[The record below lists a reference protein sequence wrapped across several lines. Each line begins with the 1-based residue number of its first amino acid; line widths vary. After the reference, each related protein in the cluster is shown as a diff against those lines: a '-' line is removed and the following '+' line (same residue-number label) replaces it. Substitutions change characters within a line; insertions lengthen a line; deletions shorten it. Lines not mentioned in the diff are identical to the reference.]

1 MTKKSNNNLSRRKF
15 MGLSVAATA
24 GIAFIPGHAYGRD
37 NIANDIPEKIREEAK
52 EVLGKL
58 MTRRLGKTNFQ
69 ATTFGLGGQA
79 SLQWTPEGVDPVKII
94 LKAFEL
100 KVNYFDTSNLYGPSQ
115 MNFGKAFRQ
124 LHLIPGEPQY
134 NEALRKSIFITSKT
148 AIRWAKGNFPTL
160 PKVNNNSN
168 GKHGEGAVADLKRT
182 LSLLYGND
190 DGNYPEGAYIDMILA
205 HNITSTEQVDVLY
218 KGLET
223 PLNVNE
229 NFGAYVAL
237 RDYRDGTNLT
247 GLNPK
252 NEKLV
257 KHIGF
262 SGHSS
267 SPVMMDMIRRDKWDL
282 IDGMLVAINVN
293 DRRYMNMQYNVIE
306 VAKAKDIGII
316 GMKVF
321 ADGAMYTKEAAWG
334 TRAETLVRTVGSAE
348 LPSKPLIEYALT
360 TPGVDTLIIGIAQ
373 IDDNPLKCQLTQNI
387 KASQILPDAL
397 TAQQRRELEKLGLK
411 AKNGQTNYF
420 QLEGAKLTPPSNI
433 KLTKQKKLKITW
445 DTAVAGDEPISHYE
459 ILKDGVKIK
468 EIKHVPQISSEP
480 FLFETEIAG
489 NEYTLA
495 AVDVAGRKAVSEIFK
510 LS

>member
-1 MTKKSNNNLSRRKF
+1 MTKKSNNKLSRRKF
-15 MGLSVAATA
+15 MGLSAAATA

-37 NIANDIPEKIREEAK
+37 NIANDIPEKIVEETK
-52 EVLGKL
+52 DVLGKL

-79 SLQWTPEGVDPVKII
+79 SIQWTPEGVDPVKII

-124 LHLIPGEPQY
+124 LDLIPGQPKY

-148 AIRWAKGNFPTL
+148 AIRWAKGGFPTL
-160 PKVNNNSN
+160 PKVNNNTN

-182 LSLLYGND
+182 LSLLFGND
-190 DGNYPEGAYIDMILA
+190 DGNYPAGAYLDMILA

-267 SPVMMDMIRRDKWDL
+267 SPVMMEMIRRDKWEIL
-282 IDGMLVAINVN
+282 DGMLVAININ

-321 ADGAMYTKEAAWG
+321 ADGAMYTREAAWG

-360 TPGVDTLIIGIAQ
+360 TPGIDTLIIGIAQ
-373 IDDNPLKCQLTQNI
+373 IDDNSLKCQLTQNI

-433 KLTKQKKLKITW
+433 KLAKQNKLKITW

-489 NEYTLA
+489 KEYSLA
-495 AVDVAGRKAVSEIFK
+495 TVDAAGRKAVSGIFK